1 MGISQLS
8 TAVAHQLGLLAGRRP
23 AVVGGLATAGIVL
36 FSGSC
41 YAVAFAEDK
50 GYGRL
55 APYGCAHTSCGAAQG
70 GCVSAYV
77 HMQT

>member
-1 MGISQLS
+1 MS
-8 TAVAHQLGLLAGRRP
+8 LGNIVNRRP
-23 AVVGGLATAGIVL
+23 AIVGGLATAGIVL

-55 APYGCAHTSCGAAQG
+55 APYG
-70 GCVSAYV
+70 
-77 HMQT
+77 